1 LSFSFETAFA
11 AFDLTI
17 IINKPWPNTHFD
29 IEALQHVSPAVTFL
43 SFGGNVL
50 ELCRLSGSKVLFVCI
65 FIGIS

>member
-1 LSFSFETAFA
+1 LSFPFKTAFA
-11 AFDLTI
+11 AFDSTI
-17 IINKPWPNTHFD
+17 VINMSWPNTPFD

-50 ELCRLSGSKVLFVCI
+50 ELCRLSGSKILFVCI

>member
-1 LSFSFETAFA
+1 M
-11 AFDLTI
+11 I
-17 IINKPWPNTHFD
+17 IFYIQNRLCCFFWPIDKSRSDTHFD

-50 ELCRLSGSKVLFVCI
+50 ELCRLSGSKILFVCI